1 MVGASKNICWGS
13 NIVETIIKIKDCTV
27 IIYHRNQFQSHEIE
41 RFEQMR
47 FAELY
52 NVGNITGFEIVEGE
66 S

>member
-1 MVGASKNICWGS
+1 M
-13 NIVETIIKIKDCTV
+13 ETIIEIKDCTA
-27 IIYHRNQFQSHEIE
+27 IIYHRNQFQPHEIE

-52 NVGNITGFEIVEGE
+52 NVGSINGFEIVEGE